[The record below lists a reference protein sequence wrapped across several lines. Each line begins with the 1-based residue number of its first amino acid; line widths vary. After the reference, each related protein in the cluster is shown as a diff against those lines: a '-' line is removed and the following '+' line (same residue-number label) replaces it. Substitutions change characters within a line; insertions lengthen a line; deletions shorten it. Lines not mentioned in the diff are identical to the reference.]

1 MIVMCPSFGVLRK
14 CKIGLY
20 WLASNSQL
28 KDSGK
33 CIENWEKLNK
43 IFKAC
48 KLIEDSCPVQE
59 KICPVAVYEEW
70 LGVSD
75 YNEGVP
81 HLLHIM
87 TNVVGTRIAK

>member
-33 CIENWEKLNK
+33 CIENWGKLNK

-59 KICPVAVYEEW
+59 KKLSCCCTWGMIRSQW
-70 LGVSD
+70 L
-75 YNEGVP
+75 
-81 HLLHIM
+81 
-87 TNVVGTRIAK
+87 